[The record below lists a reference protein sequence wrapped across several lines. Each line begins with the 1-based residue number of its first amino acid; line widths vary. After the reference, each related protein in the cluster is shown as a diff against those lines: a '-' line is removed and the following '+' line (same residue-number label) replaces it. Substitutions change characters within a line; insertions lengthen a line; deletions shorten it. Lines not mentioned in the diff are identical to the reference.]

1 MLECLPLWNRRIS
14 IRGATRFFA
23 QIIVTAQLTLRA
35 SVKQEITYHWLKEYL
50 MSRYWLF
57 AAAIFSTAGLA
68 LAASARLDS
77 STFTTNAT
85 FSVDKDAMSLS
96 TAVATL
102 EPRLGAP
109 GYSWLKIHFYSFPLA
124 AEDIAGALKGSVA
137 SMDKKVNVKA
147 SNPADYNHSNATI
160 QLAVDKDFKVW
171 QVDMSVPG
179 HACTIAPYEAD
190 VAKFLQD
197 YQFDGKKI
205 RLRSKGSYTCD
216 MKFMGIPNQQ
226 FGWDVNLA
234 LPVYQKLP

>member
-1 MLECLPLWNRRIS
+1 
-14 IRGATRFFA
+14 
-23 QIIVTAQLTLRA
+23 
-35 SVKQEITYHWLKEYL
+35 
-50 MSRYWLF
+50 MSRFCLF
-57 AAAIFSTAGLA
+57 AAAIFVIAGLA
-68 LAASARLDS
+68 LAAPARLDS
-77 STFTTNAT
+77 NSFTTSAT
-85 FSVDKDAMSLS
+85 FSVDKDLMSLS
-96 TAVATL
+96 NAVATR

-109 GYSWLKIHFYSFPLA
+109 GYSWLRIHFYSFPLA

-137 SMDKKVNVKA
+137 SMDKKVNMKA

-160 QLAVDKDFKVW
+160 QLSVDKDFKVW

-179 HACTIAPYEAD
+179 HACTIAPYDAD

-226 FGWDVNLA
+226 FAWDVNLA
-234 LPVYQKLP
+234 LLVYQKLP